1 MSLNA
6 LSYSNVN
13 LGSDVSLVM
22 PESMKH
28 QGLAYPALPNCKS
41 RIVSVPCTNASSARS
56 GQNLI
61 IALPNQ
67 GVYKKQSGYL
77 KFRVKTI
84 TAASTATFK
93 NDAGV
98 SALFNRM
105 TITSGGVW
113 EVLPNYDYWAGI
125 ILSNLTNVNYIQKD
139 AYLLEGTYG
148 KAISTTDTEFCMPIL
163 SNILGN
169 EKSLNLFLLSSPLQI
184 ELNLNSL
191 NRALVAG
198 GTAPTDFEVSDI
210 RFVYENIYAGADY
223 ENAVRAYVQ
232 QNGAY
237 SFNFDTYIGHQVSV
251 AANGS
256 LSFNGGIGKQAVSAI
271 LAVNVLSG
279 DLSASGAANLG
290 MMIRGVNATVAS
302 DIDDTDLGLSCFVD
316 GQSVLPQPIN
326 RNAQLILESQRA
338 CNSCFDTLAT
348 IAVRTEANFGTN
360 VLSGGCMVAG
370 FNTRV
375 FDEQNVV
382 SGIPVQ
388 NFQLVRTQAY
398 GSATTVFIYC
408 IYKANLRIDASGMTS
423 IQS

>member
-1 MSLNA
+1 MSLNT

-41 RIVSVPCTNASSARS
+41 RIVAVPCTNASSATS

-61 IALPNQ
+61 ISLPNQ

-77 KFRVKTI
+77 KFKVKT
-84 TAASTATFK
+84 TAAAAAFK

-98 SALFNRM
+98 SALFNRV
-105 TITSGGVW
+105 TITSGGVI
-113 EVLPNYDYWAGI
+113 EVMPNYDFYAGI
-125 ILSNLTNVNYIQKD
+125 ILNTLTNSNYYNGD
-139 AYLLEGTYG
+139 AYILEGTNG
-148 KAISTTDTEFCMPIL
+148 RALSTSDTEFCMPIL

-169 EKSLNLFLLSSPLQI
+169 EKSFNLFLLSQPLQI

-191 NRALVAG
+191 VRALYST
-198 GTAPTDFEVSDI
+198 TATAVTEFTISDI
-210 RFVYENIYAGADY
+210 RYVYENIYPGADY
-223 ENAVRAYVQ
+223 ENAVREYVK

-251 AANGS
+251 TSGNA
-256 LSFNGGIGKQAVSAI
+256 LSFNGGIGKQAVEAV
-271 LAVNVLSG
+271 LAVNVPND
-279 DLSASGAANLG
+279 DLTSVGATSNKLG
-290 MMIRGVNATVAS
+290 LMTRISTSN
-302 DIDDTDLGLSCFVD
+302 DDSTDLGLSCFLD

-326 RNAQLILESQRA
+326 KNSQLLIESQRA

-348 IAVRTEANFGTN
+348 LACDATKYGKNEAE
-360 VLSGGCMVAG
+360 GGCMVAG
-370 FNTRV
+370 FNVRV
-375 FDEQNVV
+375 FDEQNIV

-398 GSATTVFIYC
+398 NADALVLIYC
-408 IYKANLRIDASGMTS
+408 IHKANLRIDASGMTS